1 LKQRGCPHKHTPINS
16 LASLHLFVLNHVNL
30 HKITTDIELSKAQ
43 LFARMKKTKLLIDY
57 DFDFELIGI
66 TTVVKGYKLAW
77 EINQLLH
84 INLVKQPDLVVG
96 FKNNEEKTF
105 SFYAY
110 ESVHNRLKLFKNRN
124 SENEA
129 GKYFLIPEFP
139 HFDFIILAAMEEQY
153 AHQQLI
159 QLLKQ
164 VPAVQL
170 VSAIPLEGLKSK
182 SNFIF

>member
-1 LKQRGCPHKHTPINS
+1 MLYIFTCLTSRR
-16 LASLHLFVLNHVNL
+16 LHPALGAV
-30 HKITTDIELSKAQ
+30 
-43 LFARMKKTKLLIDY
+43 KKTKLIIDY
-57 DFDFELIGI
+57 EYNFELLGI
-66 TTVVKGYKLAW
+66 LSVAKGYKLAW

-96 FKNNEEKTF
+96 FKNNEEKSF

-110 ESVHNRLKLFKNRN
+110 ESAHNRLKLFKNRP
-124 SENEA
+124 SENDP

-153 AHQQLI
+153 THQSLMNLIKTIPSVQLI
-159 QLLKQ
+159 G
-164 VPAVQL
+164 
-170 VSAIPLEGLKSK
+170 AIPVDGLKSK